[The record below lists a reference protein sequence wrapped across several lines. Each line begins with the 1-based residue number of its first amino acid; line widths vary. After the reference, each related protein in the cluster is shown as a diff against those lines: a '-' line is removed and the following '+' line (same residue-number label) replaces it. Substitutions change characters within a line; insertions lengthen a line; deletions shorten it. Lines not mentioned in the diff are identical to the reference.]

1 MKSINHHAPVTC
13 ASSIVIHT
21 SPERVWAVLT
31 DINGWASWQNDIF
44 KPKLNDDLVSGS
56 TFVWTTGGVKIRS
69 TLHTVEPHRAF
80 GWTGKAPGTFAIH
93 NWTLAAHEEAT
104 LVSVEESME
113 GFLVRLFKNPFRK
126 NLEKG
131 MNTWLQLLKQACEGV

>member
-1 MKSINHHAPVTC
+1 MRSINHRAPVTC
-13 ASSIVIHT
+13 ASSIVINA
-21 SPERVWAVLT
+21 SPERVWAMLT
-31 DINGWASWQNDIF
+31 DINGWASWQNDI
-44 KPKLNDDLVSGS
+44 KNPTLIDGLVPGG

-69 TLHTVEPHRAF
+69 TLHTVEPNRAL

-93 NWTLAAHEEAT
+93 NWILAAKDGGT

-113 GFLVRLFKNPFRK
+113 GFLVRLFKNPFRR

-131 MNTWLQLLKQACEGV
+131 MDTWLRLLKQACEHG